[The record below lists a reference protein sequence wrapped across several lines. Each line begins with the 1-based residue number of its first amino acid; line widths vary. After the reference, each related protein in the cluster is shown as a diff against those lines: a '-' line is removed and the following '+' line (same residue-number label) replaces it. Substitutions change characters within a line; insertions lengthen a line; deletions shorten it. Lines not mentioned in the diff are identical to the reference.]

1 MKIYDISR
9 PIYDGMYVYPGDPQ
23 PKLRLDKSMAAG
35 DMYNLTL
42 LDGCVHLGAH
52 VDAPRHFVADGD
64 LIGQLDLED
73 LVGDCR
79 VVDVGEVDVID
90 RAALEPFAPKKG
102 ERLLIKTKNS
112 DATHPQ
118 HEVQIDISGARYLI
132 DCGVR
137 TVGVDGQ
144 SVGTPSKPVHDAVL
158 GAKLGVIEGLNLAS
172 VQPGEYF
179 LAAAPVNIRDAEGAP
194 CRAILIEGMGR

>member
-1 MKIYDISR
+1 MKIHDISR

-23 PKLRLDKSMAAG
+23 PKFKLDKSIAAG
-35 DMYNLTL
+35 DLYNLTL

-64 LIGQLDLED
+64 LIGQLDLEN
-73 LVGDCR
+73 LVGECR
-79 VVDVGEVDVID
+79 VVDVGEVDVVD
-90 RAALEPFAPKKG
+90 RAALEKFAPKKG

-112 DATHPQ
+112 DSTHPA
-118 HEVQIDISGARYLI
+118 HEVQIDISGALYLI

-144 SVGTPSKPVHDAVL
+144 SVGTPAKPVHDAVL
-158 GAKLGVIEGLNLAS
+158 GAKMGVIEGLNLKS
-172 VQPGEYF
+172 VEEGEYF
-179 LAAAPVNIRDAEGAP
+179 LFAAPVNIRDAEGAP
-194 CRAILIEGMGR
+194 CRALRIER

>member
-1 MKIYDISR
+1 MKIHDIRR

-23 PKLRLDKSMAAG
+23 PKFKLDKSIAAG
-35 DMYNLTL
+35 DLYNLTL

-64 LIGQLDLED
+64 LIGQLDLEN
-73 LVGDCR
+73 LVGECR
-79 VVDVGEVDVID
+79 VVDVGEVDVVD
-90 RAALEPFAPKKG
+90 RAALEKFAPKKG

-112 DATHPQ
+112 DSTHPA
-118 HEVQIDISGARYLI
+118 HEVQIDISGALYLI

-144 SVGTPSKPVHDAVL
+144 SVGTPAKPVHDAVL
-158 GAKLGVIEGLNLAS
+158 GAKMGVIEGLNLKS
-172 VQPGEYF
+172 VEEGEYF
-179 LAAAPVNIRDAEGAP
+179 LFAAPVNIRDAEGAP
-194 CRAILIEGMGR
+194 CRALLIER

>member
-1 MKIYDISR
+1 MKIHDISR

-23 PKLRLDKSMAAG
+23 PRFKLDKSIAAG
-35 DMYNLTL
+35 DAYNLTL

-64 LIGQLDLED
+64 LIGQLDLEN

-79 VVDVGEVDVID
+79 VVDVGDVDVVD

-112 DATHPQ
+112 DSTHPA
-118 HEVQIDISGARYLI
+118 HEVQFDISGALYLI

-144 SVGTPSKPVHDAVL
+144 SVGTPAKPVHDAVL
-158 GAKLGVIEGLNLAS
+158 GAKMGVIEGLNLAS
-172 VQPGEYF
+172 VGEGEYF
-179 LAAAPVNIRDAEGAP
+179 LFAAPVNIRDAEGAP
-194 CRAILIEGMGR
+194 CRALLLER